1 MPLPYGKCKATACM
15 IMTTDLITH
24 IDLLP
29 YDIDQELR
37 RRVSEAGLEDAF
49 QAVALRVQ
57 ANKATDSAVAEAVA
71 KVTAFLDCQDDLS
84 GIDNYREL
92 WKGVVADEVRLSRTT
107 LMQIRKSNDFK
118 KAVMDGQYPPE
129 YKNWVQSLDYT
140 SAYLV
145 QKMTDDGRSTAFL
158 MFQQGCLGRSKLKSL
173 SSQYDYAASLGYR
186 RPTVKKRTA
195 LPPNVDINS
204 KPVTTVEAY
213 DDPTQLAIVSVPC
226 DTPEKQKTQSVHEAL
241 DILLSH
247 HVRTID
253 ACGALAIMLRR
264 QTSVSSQAYDVLR
277 ELKMQVDYL
286 LSQSQVKC

>member
-1 MPLPYGKCKATACM
+1 M

-57 ANKATDSAVAEAVA
+57 ANKATDSAVADAVA
-71 KVTAFLDCQDDLS
+71 KITAFLDSQDDLS
-84 GIDNYREL
+84 GIDRYREL
-92 WKGVVADEVRLSRTT
+92 WKGVLADEVRLSRTT
-107 LMQIRKSNDFK
+107 LMQIRKSNEFK
-118 KAVMDGQYPPE
+118 KVVMDGQYAPE

-158 MFQQGCLGRSKLKSL
+158 MSQQGGLSRSKLKSL

-186 RPTVKKRTA
+186 RSAVKRTS
-195 LPPNVDINS
+195 LRPNADTNQTTIS
-204 KPVTTVEAY
+204 TVEAH
-213 DDPTQLAIVSVPC
+213 DDPTQLALVSVPY
-226 DTPEKQKTQSVHEAL
+226 DTAEKQKTQSAHQAL
-241 DILLSH
+241 DILFSH

-264 QTSVSSQAYDVLR
+264 QTSVSLNAYDVLR
-277 ELKMQVDYL
+277 ELKIQVDYL
-286 LSQSQVKC
+286 LSQSQAKC